1 MSAEFS
7 RLLNALGL
15 IGIGGV
21 LTMAFID
28 QVWFGELPCP
38 LCILQ
43 RAGLIAA
50 GCGIM
55 LNVVFGP
62 KPSHYGLA
70 IVGAIVSA
78 AISMRQV
85 LLHIV
90 PGTGFY
96 GPPVWGMHL
105 YTWAFLFAVAI
116 VLGCAL
122 MLFGDR
128 QFSQVQPVSG
138 RLKGLP
144 LIAVLLFLVLTVAN
158 VLSTVA
164 LCGTDMCPE
173 DPVDYEFFHTN
184 DRADDQPPP

>member
-1 MSAEFS
+1 MSTELS

-15 IGIGGV
+15 IAISAV

-50 GCGIM
+50 GCGIA
-55 LNVVFGP
+55 LNIVFGP
-62 KPSHYGLA
+62 KPSQYGLA
-70 IVGAIVSA
+70 IIGAIASA
-78 AISMRQV
+78 AISMRQI
-85 LLHIV
+85 LQHIV

-96 GPPVWGMHL
+96 GPPVWGLHL

-116 VLGCAL
+116 VLGSGL
-122 MLFGDR
+122 MLLGDR
-128 QFSQVQPVSG
+128 QFSQVQPISG

-144 LIAVLLFLVLTVAN
+144 FIALLLFLVLTLAN
-158 VLSTVA
+158 VFSTLA
-164 LCGTDMCPE
+164 LCGTGLCPE
-173 DPVDYEFFHTN
+173 EPVDYELFELN
-184 DRADDQPPP
+184 D

>member
-1 MSAEFS
+1 MSAELS

-15 IGIGGV
+15 IAIGAV

-50 GCGIM
+50 GCGIA
-55 LNVVFGP
+55 LNIVFGP
-62 KPSHYGLA
+62 KPSHYGLT
-70 IVGAIVSA
+70 IIGAIASA
-78 AISMRQV
+78 GISIRQI

-96 GPPVWGMHL
+96 GPDVWGLHL

-116 VLGCAL
+116 VLGSAL
-122 MLFGDR
+122 MLLGDR
-128 QFSQVQPVSG
+128 QFSQVQLVSG
-138 RLKGLP
+138 RLKALP
-144 LIAVLLFLVLTVAN
+144 FIALGHLEGSLA
-158 VLSTVA
+158 
-164 LCGTDMCPE
+164 G
-173 DPVDYEFFHTN
+173 
-184 DRADDQPPP
+184 

>member
-1 MSAEFS
+1 VSAELS
-7 RLLNALGL
+7 KLLNALGL
-15 IGIGGV
+15 IAIGTV

-50 GCGIM
+50 GCGIA
-55 LNVVFGP
+55 LNAVFGP
-62 KPSHYGLA
+62 KPSHYGIA
-70 IVGAIVSA
+70 IIGAIASA

-96 GPPVWGMHL
+96 GPPVWGLHL

-116 VLGCAL
+116 VLGSGF
-122 MLFGDR
+122 MLLFDR
-128 QFSQVQPVSG
+128 QFSQVQGGSG
-138 RLKGLP
+138 RLKGLS
-144 LIAVLLFLVLTVAN
+144 LIALLLFLVLTVAN
-158 VLSTVA
+158 VFSTIA
-164 LCGTDMCPE
+164 LCGTGLCPDNPE
-173 DPVDYEFFHTN
+173 DYELFQVN
-184 DRADDQPPP
+184 D

>member
-1 MSAEFS
+1 MSAELS

-15 IGIGGV
+15 IAIGAV

-50 GCGIM
+50 GCGLM
-55 LNVVFGP
+55 LNFVFGP
-62 KPSHYGLA
+62 KPSHYA
-70 IVGAIVSA
+70 IAILGAVASA

-96 GPPVWGMHL
+96 GPAVWGLHL

-116 VLGCAL
+116 VLACAL
-122 MLFGDR
+122 MLLGDR
-128 QFSQVQPVSG
+128 QFSQMQPVSG
-138 RLKGLP
+138 RMRGLP
-144 LIAVLLFLVLTVAN
+144 LIAVLLFFVLTLAN

-164 LCGTDMCPE
+164 LCGTGLCPE
-173 DPVDYEFFHTN
+173 APVDYELFQMN
-184 DRADDQPPP
+184 D

>member
-1 MSAEFS
+1 MSPELS
-7 RLLNALGL
+7 KLLNALGL
-15 IGIGGV
+15 IAIGTV

-50 GCGIM
+50 GCGIA
-55 LNVVFGP
+55 LNIVFGP
-62 KPSHYGLA
+62 KPSHYGIA
-70 IVGAIVSA
+70 IIGAIASA

-96 GPPVWGMHL
+96 GPPVWGLHL

-116 VLGCAL
+116 VLGSGF
-122 MLFGDR
+122 MLLFDR
-128 QFSQVQPVSG
+128 QFSQVQGGSA
-138 RLKGLP
+138 RLKGLS
-144 LIAVLLFLVLTVAN
+144 LLAILLFLVLIVAN
-158 VLSTVA
+158 VFSTIA
-164 LCGTDMCPE
+164 LCGTGLCPDNPE
-173 DPVDYEFFHTN
+173 DYELFQVN
-184 DRADDQPPP
+184 D